1 MTRYFTVTDL
11 RQDEHARLDIQVV
24 HVVCCDAG
32 VSFWHI
38 ALDRPAHQG
47 LEFVS
52 GFRGLRTWADDRHRW
67 SLTRMPSRPGEFHPE
82 PLTDP
87 DLTLSRHPA
96 RAIARRLPPSTEP
109 SGSSRYD
116 PVGPSSTAMTHP
128 LRSTG
133 ITPLQH
139 YYGAVR
145 PSPAHRYV
153 RPRGWSRLCLFP
165 WHRRPGS
172 HVPYKSQIELRA
184 ASMPDAAWA
193 VSGHPPN

>member
-1 MTRYFTVTDL
+1 MTAPGQKAKSSL
-11 RQDEHARLDIQVV
+11 RADVV
-24 HVVCCDAG
+24 RSAPINGHHQAG
-32 VSFWHI
+32 PVG
-38 ALDRPAHQG
+38 P
-47 LEFVS
+47 
-52 GFRGLRTWADDRHRW
+52 FR
-67 SLTRMPSRPGEFHPE
+67 PSRPGEFHPE
-82 PLTDP
+82 PLTDSGL
-87 DLTLSRHPA
+87 DTLAS
-96 RAIARRLPPSTEP
+96 
-109 SGSSRYD
+109 SGSCHRAKAAAFRRELELLLL
-116 PVGPSSTAMTHP
+116 PVGSLPTSVACP

-145 PSPAHRYV
+145 PSPAHQYF

-193 VSGHPPN
+193 VSGHPPS